1 MTIPRTR
8 CTTKPKRRA
17 ESRKRPDLITSVSST
32 RSKPVRAAAAKVLAK
47 DPDPATTQALIAAA
61 GDKSWIVQTAALE
74 ALAKRGDRSVLQT
87 VEQYLSDERDAVK
100 FTAAA
105 AVVRLGAIKAA
116 SKSARDH

>member
-1 MTIPRTR
+1 MAALGFEEGIGVLGQYLGGGRTDW
-8 CTTKPKRRA
+8 RRVIL
-17 ESRKRPDLITSVSST
+17 RDRLD
-32 RSKPVRAAAAKVLAK
+32 RSPSDAGERNET
-47 DPDPATTQALIAAA
+47 DPATTQALIAAA